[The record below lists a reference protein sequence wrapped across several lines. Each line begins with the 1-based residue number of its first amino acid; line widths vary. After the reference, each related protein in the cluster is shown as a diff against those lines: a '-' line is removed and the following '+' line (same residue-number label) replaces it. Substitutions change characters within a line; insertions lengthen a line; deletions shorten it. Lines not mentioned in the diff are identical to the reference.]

1 MKPLKPFTLIE
12 LLVVIAIIAILA
24 SMLLPA
30 LNQARDR
37 AKTIKCTSNQKQLG
51 TYVQMYTDQNNG
63 IVMNDDGN
71 IKPANN
77 GKWQSMLMM
86 LYMPGSEI
94 KDWGFYDEQLKR
106 PYGIFACPAGADGM
120 PNPDG
125 SRHYGINRHY
135 ASYEGGGGRI
145 MRKTASI
152 RRPSAR
158 MMLMDIDRTIA
169 WATPCA
175 ANAAD
180 LSGNATAGGVWW
192 KHGNGSNVTFA
203 DGHSEWKSRN
213 DVPADGWTPDLTSPR
228 YFWGTANIQYAQ
240 Q

>member
-192 KHGNGSNVTFA
+192 KHGNGANATFA
-203 DGHSEWKSRN
+203 DGDRKSTRLN
-213 DVPADGWTPDLTSPR
+213 SSHPSRSRMPSSA
-228 YFWGTANIQYAQ
+228 
-240 Q
+240 